1 MIRFENVTKTYKGS
15 TVALRDITVEI
26 EKGEFVFLVGASGSG
41 KTTFI
46 RLLLR
51 EELPDMGQ
59 ILEAGRN
66 IVELPK
72 WRVPYLRRNIGC
84 VFQDFRLLPNKTVF
98 ENVAFALEVIGRPR
112 HVVANQV
119 PQVLDLV
126 GLANKRDNLPNELS
140 GGEQQRVAVARAFVN
155 RPLILLADEPTGNL
169 DPQTSQGIMQL
180 LDRINRTGT
189 TVVVATHDE
198 VLVDKMRRRVIE
210 LSNGRMVRDQARRR
224 VRLRRLRA
232 RGGLNV
238 AVSVDYVVRETA
250 SNLWR
255 NRLMTIA
262 AVLTVAV
269 SLSLVGAALLLRQG
283 SANATGTL
291 ERGTQVTVWMEPNA
305 NAQEIA
311 AVETE
316 LSQLNYVVQPCA
328 YWNKARNFSEARRL
342 LPSDV
347 FQATTQSEMP
357 TSYWCTPIALTDAA
371 QVVHTFTGTAGVLS
385 VTEPQQTIHNE
396 ETVINVSK
404 WVFLA
409 IAIVLIVSAGVLI
422 LNTIRMAIFARRREV
437 SVMKLVGATNW
448 FIRVP
453 FMSEGLLQGLIGS
466 LLAAVVVYFVYL
478 FINHEGSGRTTSN
491 IFTAMHM
498 SGSEVLLTNA
508 VVVIVGWR
516 SAPSAPPSRSGASST
531 SDRAPV
537 TGRPNPPDRSCMLV
551 PCPV

>member
-1 MIRFENVTKTYKGS
+1 
-15 TVALRDITVEI
+15 
-26 EKGEFVFLVGASGSG
+26 
-41 KTTFI
+41 
-46 RLLLR
+46 
-51 EELPDMGQ
+51 
-59 ILEAGRN
+59 
-66 IVELPK
+66 
-72 WRVPYLRRNIGC
+72 VP
-84 VFQDFRLLPNKTVF
+84 
-98 ENVAFALEVIGRPR
+98 
-112 HVVANQV
+112 
-119 PQVLDLV
+119 
-126 GLANKRDNLPNELS
+126 
-140 GGEQQRVAVARAFVN
+140 
-155 RPLILLADEPTGNL
+155 
-169 DPQTSQGIMQL
+169 
-180 LDRINRTGT
+180 
-189 TVVVATHDE
+189 
-198 VLVDKMRRRVIE
+198 
-210 LSNGRMVRDQARRR
+210 
-224 VRLRRLRA
+224 
-232 RGGLNV
+232 
-238 AVSVDYVVRETA
+238 VSVDYVVRETA

-311 AVETE
+311 AVKTE
-316 LSQLNYVVQPCA
+316 LSQLNYVTQPCA

-347 FQATTQSEMP
+347 FQATTEAEMP

-371 QVVHTFTGTAGVLS
+371 QVVRTFNGTAGVLS

-404 WVFLA
+404 WVCLA
-409 IAIVLIVSAGVLI
+409 IAIVLIISAAVLI

-437 SVMKLVGATNW
+437 SVVKLVGATNW

-508 VVVIVGWR
+508 VVVVVGMAIGSIG
-516 SAPSAPPSRSGASST
+516 SAIAIRRFL
-531 SDRAPV
+531 DV
-537 TGRPNPPDRSCMLV
+537 
-551 PCPV
+551 

>member
-1 MIRFENVTKTYKGS
+1 
-15 TVALRDITVEI
+15 
-26 EKGEFVFLVGASGSG
+26 
-41 KTTFI
+41 
-46 RLLLR
+46 
-51 EELPDMGQ
+51 
-59 ILEAGRN
+59 
-66 IVELPK
+66 
-72 WRVPYLRRNIGC
+72 
-84 VFQDFRLLPNKTVF
+84 
-98 ENVAFALEVIGRPR
+98 
-112 HVVANQV
+112 
-119 PQVLDLV
+119 
-126 GLANKRDNLPNELS
+126 
-140 GGEQQRVAVARAFVN
+140 
-155 RPLILLADEPTGNL
+155 
-169 DPQTSQGIMQL
+169 
-180 LDRINRTGT
+180 
-189 TVVVATHDE
+189 
-198 VLVDKMRRRVIE
+198 
-210 LSNGRMVRDQARRR
+210 
-224 VRLRRLRA
+224 
-232 RGGLNV
+232 V

-311 AVETE
+311 AVKTE
-316 LSQLNYVVQPCA
+316 LSQLNYVSQPCV

-347 FQATTQSEMP
+347 FQATTQAEMP
-357 TSYWCTPIALTDAA
+357 TSYWCTPVALSDAA
-371 QVVHTFTGTAGVLS
+371 QVVHTFSGTAGVLS

-404 WVFLA
+404 WVCLA
-409 IAIVLIVSAGVLI
+409 IAIVLIISAAVLI

-508 VVVIVGWR
+508 VVVIVGMAIGSIG
-516 SAPSAPPSRSGASST
+516 SAIAIRRFL
-531 SDRAPV
+531 DV
-537 TGRPNPPDRSCMLV
+537 
-551 PCPV
+551 

>member
-1 MIRFENVTKTYKGS
+1 MS
-15 TVALRDITVEI
+15 LP
-26 EKGEFVFLVGASGSG
+26 GAWA
-41 KTTFI
+41 
-46 RLLLR
+46 
-51 EELPDMGQ
+51 EM
-59 ILEAGRN
+59 
-66 IVELPK
+66 
-72 WRVPYLRRNIGC
+72 
-84 VFQDFRLLPNKTVF
+84 
-98 ENVAFALEVIGRPR
+98 
-112 HVVANQV
+112 
-119 PQVLDLV
+119 
-126 GLANKRDNLPNELS
+126 
-140 GGEQQRVAVARAFVN
+140 
-155 RPLILLADEPTGNL
+155 
-169 DPQTSQGIMQL
+169 
-180 LDRINRTGT
+180 
-189 TVVVATHDE
+189 
-198 VLVDKMRRRVIE
+198 
-210 LSNGRMVRDQARRR
+210 
-224 VRLRRLRA
+224 
-232 RGGLNV
+232 

-255 NRLMTIA
+255 NRLMTVA

-311 AVETE
+311 AVRTE
-316 LSQLNYVVQPCA
+316 LSQLNYVTQPCA
-328 YWNKARNFSEARRL
+328 YWDKERNFTEARRL

-347 FQATTQSEMP
+347 FQATTQAEMP
-357 TSYWCTPIALTDAA
+357 TSYWCTPVALADAA
-371 QVVHTFTGTAGVLS
+371 QVVHTFSGTAGVLS

-404 WVFLA
+404 WVCLA
-409 IAIVLIVSAGVLI
+409 IAIVLIVSAAVLI

-498 SGSEVLLTNA
+498 SGSEVLLTNV
-508 VVVIVGWR
+508 VVVIAGAAIGSIG
-516 SAPSAPPSRSGASST
+516 SAIAIRRFL
-531 SDRAPV
+531 DV
-537 TGRPNPPDRSCMLV
+537 
-551 PCPV
+551 